1 MDHLWLWIVFF
12 LVIVGLGMFNQ
23 QFKYSARL
31 RENYE
36 ELSALAERTRKGRTT
51 KADLRRWDA
60 ALKRLEKHPSEY
72 NKLDREIRLREAY
85 VRYLEQH
92 YPEDERLPQLRE
104 AAGFQKDSV
113 WGIKF
118 KS

>member
-1 MDHLWLWIVFF
+1 MEHAELWIVFLF
-12 LVIVGLGMFNQ
+12 VIVVLGWFDRK
-23 QFKYSARL
+23 FKYSVKL
-31 RENYE
+31 REIDE
-36 ELSALAERTRKGRTT
+36 ELTALTERTRKGRTT
-51 KADLRRWDA
+51 KADLQRWDA
-60 ALKRLEKHPSEY
+60 ALARLKKYPSEY

-92 YPEDERLPQLRE
+92 YPEDERLPKLRE

-113 WGIKF
+113 WGIKL